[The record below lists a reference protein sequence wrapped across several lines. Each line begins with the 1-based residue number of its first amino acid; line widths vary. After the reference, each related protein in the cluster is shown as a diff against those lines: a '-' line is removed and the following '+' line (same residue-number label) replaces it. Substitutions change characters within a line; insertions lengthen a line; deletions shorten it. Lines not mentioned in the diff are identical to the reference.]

1 MSDDLDTERVLRLL
15 ETAIQVSGVSKR
27 RLEEA
32 LGVSRGYMTQVLG
45 GKIELK
51 LKLIHRILAEI
62 GLEPLAFFQMA
73 YGSQVKATRP
83 EERTAVEDILRAFQS
98 MGIVPAASANPF
110 SPAPSPALGPEGGN
124 LREMVRQ
131 AVREILV
138 EQGQEARPKAK
149 SPGRPVRSRRAP

>member
-73 YGSQVKATRP
+73 YGSQVKAARQ
-83 EERTAVEDILRAFQS
+83 EDRTSVEDILRAFQT
-98 MGIVPAASANPF
+98 MGIVPAAAMPSA
-110 SPAPSPALGPEGGN
+110 GPEAGN
-124 LREMVRQ
+124 LRELVRQ

-138 EQGQEARPKAK
+138 EQSEEPKK
-149 SPGRPVRSRRAP
+149 SATSSPRGRRRTS

>member
-1 MSDDLDTERVLRLL
+1 MSDDPDTERVLRLL

-73 YGSQVKATRP
+73 YGAQVKAARP

-98 MGIVPAASANPF
+98 MGIVPAASAASFP
-110 SPAPSPALGPEGGN
+110 PTAVPSPGLESGN

-138 EQGQEARPKAK
+138 DQGQEPKAK
-149 SPGRPVRSRRAP
+149 AKASRSGKRAS